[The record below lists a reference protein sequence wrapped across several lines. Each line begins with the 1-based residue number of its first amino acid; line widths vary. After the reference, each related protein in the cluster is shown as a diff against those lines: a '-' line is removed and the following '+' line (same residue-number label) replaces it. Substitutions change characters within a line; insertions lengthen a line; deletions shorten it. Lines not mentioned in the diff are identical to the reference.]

1 MAIPVAKTS
10 GPDGVIDREAVM
22 GIFRVA
28 ALATL
33 ALLLAVTLLLAMRR
47 LSGALQT
54 PLSAPTLL
62 AVGGLLVMVTSGV
75 RAVWRVVAPAAGT
88 WLDTL
93 VRYAPSVAL
102 WGTTASISLSG
113 SSPLGLAGCW
123 LLVIAAEIWH
133 WRFWPRVPRPRG
145 RGADAAVRRGK
156 TPVPA
161 DGVARQLATSDEA
174 EAEDLQEDADLPA
187 NIVQRLT
194 RARDAAGCDI
204 LYGSLR
210 ADLAADQRS
219 TAVHVAFCPP
229 FARLPRVAV
238 EQTAGPDARIKVAQV
253 LPYGARL
260 DVRLARL
267 PQEPSTVTL
276 EIDVRA
282 TQQAGTAEEEG

>member
-1 MAIPVAKTS
+1 MAIPAAKTS
-10 GPDGVIDREAVM
+10 RPDGVIVPEAVM
-22 GIFRVA
+22 GISRVA
-28 ALATL
+28 VLAAL
-33 ALLLAVTLLLAMRR
+33 ALLLAVALLLAMRR

-62 AVGGLLVMVTSGV
+62 AVGGLLVMVASGV
-75 RAVWRVVAPAAGT
+75 RAVWRVVDPAAGT
-88 WLDTL
+88 WLDTF

-133 WRFWPRVPRPRG
+133 WRFWPRALWPRG
-145 RGADAAVRRGK
+145 TGADAAVRRGK
-156 TPVPA
+156 ARVPA
-161 DGVARQLATSDEA
+161 EGVARQVATSDEA
-174 EAEDLQEDADLPA
+174 EAEDLEENADLPA

-219 TAVHVAFCPP
+219 TSVHVAFCPP
-229 FARLPRVAV
+229 FVSPPRVAV

-253 LPYGARL
+253 LPYGTRL

-276 EIDVRA
+276 EINVRA
-282 TQQAGTAEEEG
+282 AKQSGTAEKEG